1 MLEMTSQLEEIIL
14 KDPSETNIK
23 KEAERQE
30 MTTMFQDGVLKA
42 LRGIAG
48 FEEVR
53 KAVEE

>member
-1 MLEMTSQLEEIIL
+1 ML
-14 KDPSETNIK
+14 
-23 KEAERQE
+23 
-30 MTTMFQDGVLKA
+30 QDGILKA